1 MAIIILQN
9 IITFGLGQPMLSIVC
24 MYNLLHEAFGQV
36 RASLHTAHKL
46 NPKCGE
52 IWLMPK
58 LKIVIHMYY
67 KNKV

>member
-1 MAIIILQN
+1 MAIPILQN
-9 IITFGLGQPMLSIVC
+9 IITFGLGQPMLSIVR

-52 IWLMPK
+52 IWLMSK
-58 LKIVIHMYY
+58 MYY
-67 KNKV
+67 KNKA